1 MSVADELLLC
11 VVILGGQLPIHEI
24 YR

>member
-1 MSVADELLLC
+1 MSLADELLLC
-11 VVILGGQLPIHEI
+11 VVILGGQLTIHEI